1 MSEGSIEPDGE
12 VVESAPA
19 PVAQTSNGDARK
31 VQRVTPSMVASARAQ
46 IVIAEQLGKSVSP
59 AIRKIAAVPLA
70 S

>member
-1 MSEGSIEPDGE
+1 MTEKDLAQASEPA
-12 VVESAPA
+12 SAP
-19 PVAQTSNGDARK
+19 VVHTSNGHVRK

-46 IVIAEQLGKSVSP
+46 IVIAEQLGNSVAP